1 MRILKRFSCV
11 LFAVFVLF
19 SLAACSQK
27 NAGWGVL
34 LWGINDPGIPSGTVL
49 SVQVRSNVEQAWI
62 TAIPDEYKD
71 ENLPEDKQF
80 ALVPLPHL
88 EFFNSKRKAEQYA
101 ASFAEYAVV
110 YAETMQDGLPIRDKP
125 ENNGRR
131 TYRLKEGEI
140 IKILEKATGVEAISA
155 AGAPLEGDWFKVLTQ
170 SGSTGYCFSYRLRM
184 FEHTTGPIGTA
195 GEGRTGASEDRDL
208 ELVLGRI
215 WYPES
220 YGIMINSGRL
230 NLDTLSKNY
239 SFIPGISDGKARIR
253 LESGEMEF
261 PYKKITKTADRTWSF
276 EGTSLVVTL
285 RTESLLDAR
294 WEDSNKTSQ
303 SGTFVTLPV
312 PVEKIVI
319 EEKEKRLNKFQALY
333 NRGPEFNSANYGTLT
348 LKPNGSFAWDGIE
361 NLPEGMLSDT
371 IVGSGRADMDY
382 TLAGEM
388 ADRYTGAMA
397 LRFNAVSGSGA
408 SLIFAYT
415 LDNQGLRM
423 EYIPRE
429 YVPSRTVSRRASPPF
444 TIYFSAQN

>member
-1 MRILKRFSCV
+1 MGRLNKFSC
-11 LFAVFVLF
+11 LIFAVFVLF

-34 LWGINDPGIPSGTVL
+34 LWGIDDPEIPSGTVL
-49 SVQVRSNVEQAWI
+49 PVQIRSNIEQAWI
-62 TAIPDEYKD
+62 TIIPDEYKD
-71 ENLPEDKQF
+71 ENMPEDRQF

-88 EFFNSKRKAEQYA
+88 EFFSSKQKAKKYA
-101 ASFAEYAVV
+101 AAFAEYAVV

-140 IKILEKATGVEAISA
+140 IKILEKAPGVEAISTT
-155 AGAPLEGDWFKVLTQ
+155 GTPLEGDWFKVLTY

-184 FEHTTGPIGTA
+184 FEHTARPTGTA
-195 GEGRTGASEDRDL
+195 GARTGTSEDKDL

-230 NLDTLSKNY
+230 NLDILSKNY
-239 SFIPGISDGKARIR
+239 SFMAGISDNKARIR
-253 LESGEMEF
+253 LEKGEEEF
-261 PYKKITKTADRTWSF
+261 SYRKITKTADRTWIF
-276 EGTSLVVTL
+276 EGTPLVVTL
-285 RTESLLDAR
+285 RSESTLEAR

-303 SGTFVTLPV
+303 SETFVTLPV
-312 PVEKIVI
+312 SVENIVNQ
-319 EEKEKRLNKFQALY
+319 EKEKRQNKFQALY
-333 NRGPEFNSANYGTLT
+333 NRGPGFNSANYGTLS

-361 NLPEGMLSDT
+361 TLPEGMLSDS
-371 IVGSGRADMDY
+371 IIGSGRVDMDY
-382 TLAGEM
+382 TLTGEM

-423 EYIPRE
+423 EFIPRE
-429 YVPSRTVSRRASPPF
+429 YVPGRTVNRHASPPF
-444 TIYFSAQN
+444 TIYFSTQN

>member
-1 MRILKRFSCV
+1 MRILKKFSCLV
-11 LFAVFVLF
+11 CAVFVLF

-34 LWGINDPGIPSGTVL
+34 LWGLDDPKIPSGTVL
-49 SVQVRSNVEQAWI
+49 PVQVRSNIEQAWVI
-62 TAIPDEYKD
+62 VIPDKYKD
-71 ENLPEDKQF
+71 ENIIEDKPL

-88 EFFNSKRKAEQYA
+88 EFFSSKRKAEKYA
-101 ASFAEYAVV
+101 AAFAECAVV

-140 IKILEKATGVEAISA
+140 IKILEKTKGVEAISTT
-155 AGAPLEGDWFKVLTQ
+155 GTPLEGNWFKVLTY

-184 FEHTTGPIGTA
+184 FEHTAGPMGTA
-195 GEGRTGASEDRDL
+195 GTRTGTSEDKDL
-208 ELVLGRI
+208 ELVLSRI

-230 NLDTLSKNY
+230 NLDALSKNY
-239 SFIPGISDGKARIR
+239 SFTAGISDGKARIR
-253 LESGEMEF
+253 LEKGEAEF
-261 PYKKITKTADRTWSF
+261 PYRKITKTADRTWIF

-285 RTESLLDAR
+285 RSESTLEAR
-294 WEDSNKTSQ
+294 WEDANKTSQ
-303 SGTFVTLPV
+303 SETFVTLSV
-312 PVEKIVI
+312 SVENLVNQ
-319 EEKEKRLNKFQALY
+319 EKEKRQNKFQTLY
-333 NRGPEFNSANYGTLT
+333 NRGPGFNSANYGTLA
-348 LKPNGSFAWDGIE
+348 LKPNGSFAWDEIE
-361 NLPEGMLSDT
+361 TLPEGMLSGS
-371 IVGSGRADMDY
+371 IVGSGRVDMDY

-408 SLIFAYT
+408 SLVFAYT

-429 YVPSRTVSRRASPPF
+429 YVPGRTVSRRASPPF
-444 TIYFSAQN
+444 TIYFSTQN

>member
-1 MRILKRFSCV
+1 ML
-11 LFAVFVLF
+11 AVFMLY

-34 LWGINDPGIPSGTVL
+34 LWGINEPEIPSGTVL
-49 SVQVRSNVEQAWI
+49 LVQVRSNVEQAWI

-71 ENLPEDKQF
+71 ENMPEDSQF

-88 EFFNSKRKAEQYA
+88 EFFSSKRKAEKFA
-101 ASFAEYAVV
+101 ADFAEYAVI

-140 IKILEKATGVEAISA
+140 IKILEKAKGVEAISTT
-155 AGAPLEGDWFKVLTQ
+155 GDPLEGDWFKVLTQ
-170 SGSTGYCFSYRLRM
+170 SGSMGFCFSYRLRM
-184 FEHTTGPIGTA
+184 FEHTAGGPMGTA
-195 GEGRTGASEDRDL
+195 GAQTGGANEDKDL

-230 NLDTLSKNY
+230 NLDALSKNY
-239 SFIPGISDGKARIR
+239 SFTPGITDRKARIR
-253 LESGEMEF
+253 LENGEVEL
-261 PYKKITKTADRTWSF
+261 PYKKITKTADRTWTF
-276 EGTSLVVTL
+276 EGTSLIVTL
-285 RTESLLDAR
+285 RSDSMLEAR

-303 SGTFVTLPV
+303 SENFVTLPIS
-312 PVEKIVI
+312 VENIVSQ
-319 EEKEKRLNKFQALY
+319 EKEKRQNKFQALY
-333 NRGPEFNSANYGTLT
+333 NRGPAFNSANYGTLT
-348 LKPNGSFAWDGIE
+348 LKPNGSFAWDEIE
-361 NLPEGMLSDT
+361 ALPEGMLSDS
-371 IVGSGRADMDY
+371 IVGIGRADMDY

-429 YVPSRTVSRRASPPF
+429 YVPSRTVSRRAPAPF
-444 TIYFSAQN
+444 TIYFNTQN